1 MEGFVIDDD
10 GDDVDDYV
18 CVCVC
23 ILRVLNCVQEL

>member
-10 GDDVDDYV
+10 GDDVDYV